1 MRGSTLALVTLA
13 LVCLAAAPHAQ
24 PPATQQGGP
33 NRGRAEAPPAD
44 ANGFRLGDRVQVLTG
59 FGWIDAT
66 ILAANGSNYRV
77 HTQAGTDVT
86 KTYPAEVRRIG
97 PATLKDKKAGQ
108 YTLHDK
114 VQVNVNGTW
123 VDGEIVTTLGMDYQ
137 VRISGNRTAWAS
149 AQQLRPREFA
159 SAAPAPKSGVP
170 PKPGLTSCAGKIEG
184 RYVTSGGF
192 GTMTIVFRSGKA
204 IMKDAVGDN
213 DTELECW
220 MGGGKVY
227 LHKPGDSPRQD
238 MPMDVND
245 DGTLQ
250 SPFGELKKKGS

>member
-1 MRGSTLALVTLA
+1 MRGSVLALVPLA
-13 LVCLAAAPHAQ
+13 LVCLAAAPRAQ
-24 PPATQQGGP
+24 PPAQPQGNPG
-33 NRGRAEAPPAD
+33 RGRADASPAD
-44 ANGFRLGDRVQVLTG
+44 ANGFKVGDRVQVLTA
-59 FGWIDAT
+59 FGWTDAT
-66 ILAANGSNYRV
+66 ILTASGGNYRV
-77 HTQAGTDVT
+77 HTQAGANVT
-86 KTYPAEVRRIG
+86 KTYPAELRRIG
-97 PATLKDKKAGQ
+97 PPTLNDKKAGQ

-123 VDGEIVTTLGMDYQ
+123 MDGEIVTTLGMDYQ
-137 VRISGNRTAWAS
+137 VQVSGNRTAWAN
-149 AQQLRPREFA
+149 AQQLRPRA
-159 SAAPAPKSGVP
+159 SSGTSPAPKSGVP

-220 MGGGKVY
+220 MGSGKVY
-227 LHKPGDSPRQD
+227 LHKPGDPSSQD

-250 SPFGELKKKGS
+250 APFGELKKKGS

>member
-1 MRGSTLALVTLA
+1 VALALL
-13 LVCLAAAPHAQ
+13 CLAATSNAQ
-24 PPATQQGGP
+24 PPAPPQGDP
-33 NRGRAEAPPAD
+33 ARGRAAAAPAD
-44 ANGFRLGDRVQVLTG
+44 ANGFKIGDRVQVLTA

-66 ILAANGSNYRV
+66 IRAANGDNYRV

-108 YTLHDK
+108 YALHDK

-123 VDGEIVTTLGMDYQ
+123 MDGEIVTAFGMDYQ
-137 VRISGNRTAWAS
+137 VTVSGNRTTWAT
-149 AQQLRPREFA
+149 AQQLRLRETA
-159 SAAPAPKSGVP
+159 GTSAAPKAGVP

-213 DTELECW
+213 DTEMECW

-227 LHKPGDSPRQD
+227 LHKPGDSPGQD